1 MKAAAGEG
9 PAQDTRPF
17 PWDEV
22 IHAGL
27 SLLRLSPDI
36 FWALT
41 PLEFFAMTG
50 GLRRQAQA
58 LDRQRLEG
66 LMRQFPD
73 G

>member
-1 MKAAAGEG
+1 
-9 PAQDTRPF
+9 
-17 PWDEV
+17 V
-22 IHAGL
+22 IHAGF

-50 GLRRQAQA
+50 GLSRQAQA

-66 LMRQFPD
+66 LMQQFPD

>member
-1 MKAAAGEG
+1 
-9 PAQDTRPF
+9 
-17 PWDEV
+17 V

-58 LDRQRLEG
+58 LNRHGLDD
-66 LMRQFPD
+66 LMRRFPD